1 VSLNIR
7 SASPGDALIAAA
19 LLAET
24 TGEFGV
30 HVLGLGNAELQFKA
44 LHLWFEDKANR
55 FSYEVTSIAES
66 YGMVA
71 GALVAFEG
79 SMLKGLTL
87 GCGRRMLKIYSLV
100 GTLKMLWRNLR
111 LTTKR
116 EAEDDEYLIAHLAV
130 AEEFRRQGVAQALL
144 EKAAQDA
151 RAANYNKLV
160 LEVEVENY
168 RAIALYRKTGFETI
182 KTYLFENPAA
192 SITSPGF
199 HKMVKVL

>member
-1 VSLNIR
+1 MSLNIR
-7 SASPGDALIAAA
+7 PAKPDDALIAAT

-30 HVLGLGNAELQFKA
+30 HVLGLGNAELQFNA

-79 SMLKGLTL
+79 RLLKGLTL

-100 GTLKMLWRNLR
+100 GTFKMLWRNLR

-130 AEEFRRQGVAQALL
+130 SENFRRQGVGQALI
-144 EKAAQDA
+144 EKATQDA
-151 RAANYNKLV
+151 RAMNYSKLV
-160 LEVEVENY
+160 LEVEIENY
-168 RAIALYRKTGFETI
+168 SAVALYHKAGFETVQTFLYKGI
-182 KTYLFENPAA
+182 TA
-192 SITSPGF
+192 SISSPGF
-199 HKMVKVL
+199 YKMLKTL